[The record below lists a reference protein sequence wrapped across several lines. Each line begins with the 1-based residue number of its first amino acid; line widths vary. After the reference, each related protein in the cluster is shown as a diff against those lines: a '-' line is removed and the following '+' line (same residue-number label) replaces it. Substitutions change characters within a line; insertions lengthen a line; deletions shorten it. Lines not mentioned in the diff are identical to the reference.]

1 MKLQINLCALALLLM
16 IPFTAMAQSKTKAK
30 AKAKKEVA
38 IQLYSVRDIL
48 NKVDNKNG
56 KCDPTYTALLKKL
69 ANMGYTGVEA
79 ANYNNGKF
87 YDRTPQQFKKDV
99 ESASLV
105 FTLYKTIV

>member
-1 MKLQINLCALALLLM
+1 MKTKIYLCALAALFM
-16 IPFTAMAQSKTKAK
+16 IPLAVTAQTKK
-30 AKAKKEVA
+30 KAKKEVA

-79 ANYNNGKF
+79 ANYNKMEF
-87 YDRTPQQFKKDV
+87 QQPQPKSK
-99 ESASLV
+99 
-105 FTLYKTIV
+105 

>member
-1 MKLQINLCALALLLM
+1 MKTRIYICALSALFM
-16 IPFTAMAQSKTKAK
+16 IPLAVTAQTKK
-30 AKAKKEVA
+30 KAKKEVA

-79 ANYNNGKF
+79 ANYNNGSFMTGLPNNLRKMSNRQ
-87 YDRTPQQFKKDV
+87 D
-99 ESASLV
+99 
-105 FTLYKTIV
+105 